1 MVLKY
6 LAILS
11 ATVFLIAGCSGRKP
25 EATWTA
31 EEYFRYA
38 KDMYD
43 DEDFFEAINEFTIVI
58 LRFPGSTVADSAQF
72 YLASSHFNLEEYIIS
87 AAEYSKL
94 INNMPQS
101 PLVPEAQFM
110 LAESYYAMSPRPALD
125 QEYSVKALREFQI
138 FLEDFPRDA
147 RREDAERKIYQLREK
162 LAQKQ
167 LQNAD
172 LYRKMMEF
180 NSSLIYY
187 DIVLE
192 QYYDTEY
199 ADDAML
205 GKAMSY
211 MEMEDYQAAKE
222 TLLTFKDKFPKSELL
237 DTVDWYLKRAIA
249 RGDEDTEN

>member
-1 MVLKY
+1 MVKY
-6 LAILS
+6 LIVIG
-11 ATVFLIAGCSGRKP
+11 TVLIFIAGCGGPKP

-38 KDMYD
+38 LAMYE
-43 DEDFFEAINEFTIVI
+43 DEDYFEAINEFTIVI
-58 LRFPGSTVADSAQF
+58 LRYPGSTVADSAQY
-72 YLASSHFNLEEYIIS
+72 YLASCHYNLEEYIIS

-125 QEYSVKALREFQI
+125 QEYSVKALREYQI
-138 FLEDFPRDA
+138 FLEDFPRDQ
-147 RREDAERKIYQLREK
+147 RREDAERKIYMLREK

-172 LYRKMMEF
+172 LYRKMVEF
-180 NSSLIYY
+180 KSSLIYY

-192 QYYDTEY
+192 RYYDTEY

-205 GKAMSY
+205 GKALTY
-211 MEMEDYQAAKE
+211 IEMEDYQSAKE
-222 TLLTFKDKFPKSELL
+222 VLLAFKDKFPKSDLIE
-237 DTVDWYLKRAIA
+237 TVEWYLKRAIA
-249 RGDEDTEN
+249 RADEDSEN